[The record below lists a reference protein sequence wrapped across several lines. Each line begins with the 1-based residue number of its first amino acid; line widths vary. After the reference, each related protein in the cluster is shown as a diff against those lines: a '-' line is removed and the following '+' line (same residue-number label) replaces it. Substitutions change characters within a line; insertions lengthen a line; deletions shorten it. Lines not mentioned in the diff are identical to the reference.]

1 VSLFV
6 DTSVWSLAFRRDL
19 PSDTPHTTRL
29 RSALWARESI
39 YTTGLVL
46 QELLQ
51 GFQGPKARDAIIERI
66 KVLPRII
73 PDLEDYIEA
82 AEIRN
87 ACRRKGV
94 QIETVDALISR
105 LCIRYDFLLLST
117 DQDFHHAARH
127 VPLRVWHG

>member
-1 VSLFV
+1 MSLFV

-19 PSDTPHTTRL
+19 PSDTPEVARL
-29 RSALWARESI
+29 RSALWARESV

-51 GFQGPKARDAIIERI
+51 GFQGPKARDDIIERF
-66 KVLPRII
+66 KVLPRIV

-87 ACRRKGV
+87 AAGR
-94 QIETVDALISR
+94 ESR
-105 LCIRYDFLLLST
+105 SKRSML
-117 DQDFHHAARH
+117 
-127 VPLRVWHG
+127 